1 MAGTPVFGTSDILS
15 LGADW
20 EVISVSPGGGGEF
33 AQATAVGNDGDICAH
48 NLYDGVSASIG
59 RYSGSVA
66 CIYKGAETNYT
77 TALTNFWPGNYAAN
91 LMITGITIDYGP
103 CAGGQRE
110 TVTFAVTRTSLT
122 ADSAKFASSFTTQ
135 LVTKQEGTGIPA
147 ILTKANADS
156 EVTGCTYSI
165 TCQHAS
171 TLGADGNDI
180 ANAGATFGGMET
192 VAQTYVGDP
201 GSITLATPSG
211 WLIRKN
217 AITAA
222 ADKSNT
228 GYDTYAAEG
237 VHPVV
242 RS

>member
-20 EVISVSPGGGGEF
+20 EVTSVSLGGGGDF
-33 AQATAVGNDGDICAH
+33 AQATAVGNNGDICAH
-48 NLYDGVSASIG
+48 NLHDGVSASIG
-59 RYSGSVA
+59 RYSGSVS
-66 CIYKGAETNYT
+66 CIYKGSETNYT
-77 TALTNFWPGNYAAN
+77 AALTNFLPGNYVAN
-91 LMITGITIDYGP
+91 LMITGVTIDYGP

-122 ADSAKFASSFTTQ
+122 ADSAKFAPSFTTQ

-147 ILTKANADS
+147 ILTKTGADS

-180 ANAGATFGGMET
+180 ANAGSTFGGMET
-192 VAQTYVGDP
+192 LAQTYVGDP
-201 GSITLATPSG
+201 GTVTLTTPTG

-217 AITAA
+217 AVTAA
-222 ADKSNT
+222 ADKSNS
-228 GYDTYAAEG
+228 GYDTYAAEA

>member
-1 MAGTPVFGTSDILS
+1 MAGTPVFGTSDLLS

-20 EVISVSPGGGGEF
+20 EVVSVNPGGGSDF
-33 AQATAVGNDGDICAH
+33 AQATAVGNNGDICAH
-48 NLYDGVSASIG
+48 NLYDGVSSSIG
-59 RYSGSVA
+59 RYSGNLVA
-66 CIYKGAETNYT
+66 IYKGTATDYT
-77 TALTNFWPGNYAAN
+77 TALANFLPGNYVDN
-91 LMITGITIDYGP
+91 LIITGITIDYGP

-110 TVTFAVTRTSLT
+110 TVSFAFSRTSLT
-122 ADSAKFASSFTTQ
+122 ADSAKFSPSFTTQ

-156 EVTGCTYSI
+156 EVTGCTYTIS
-165 TCQHAS
+165 CQHAS

-192 VAQTYVGDP
+192 LAQTYVGDP
-201 GSITLATPSG
+201 GAVTLATPSG
-211 WLIRKN
+211 WLIRKK
-217 AITAA
+217 ALTAA
-222 ADKSNT
+222 ADKTNT

>member
-1 MAGTPVFGTSDILS
+1 MAGTPVFGVSDILS

-20 EVISVSPGGGGEF
+20 EVTNVSPGGGGDF
-33 AQATAVGNDGDICAH
+33 AQATAIGNNGDIVAH
-48 NLYDGVSASIG
+48 NLHDGVSASIG
-59 RYSGSVA
+59 RYSGTVVA
-66 CIYKGAETNYT
+66 IYKGTATDYT
-77 TALTNFWPGNYAAN
+77 TALANFLPGTYAAN
-91 LMITGITIDYGP
+91 LIITGVTIDYGP

-110 TVTFAVTRTSLT
+110 TVSFAFTRTSLT
-122 ADSAKFASSFTTQ
+122 ADSAKFAPSFTTQ
-135 LVTKQEGTGIPA
+135 LVTKQEATGIPA

-156 EVTGCTYSI
+156 EVTGCTYTLS
-165 TCQHAS
+165 CQHAS

-180 ANAGATFGGMET
+180 ADAGATFGGMET
-192 VAQTYVGDP
+192 LAQTYVGDP
-201 GSITLATPSG
+201 GAVTLATPTG
-211 WLIRKN
+211 WLIRKKPL
-217 AITAA
+217 TAA